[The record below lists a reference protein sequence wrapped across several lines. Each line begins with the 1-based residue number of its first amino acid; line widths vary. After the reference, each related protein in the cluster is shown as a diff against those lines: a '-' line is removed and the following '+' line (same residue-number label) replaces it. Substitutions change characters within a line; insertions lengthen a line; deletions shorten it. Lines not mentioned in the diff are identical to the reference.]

1 MEIPAFYPII
11 DTQVLAQA
19 GLTPVEM
26 ARALARA
33 HVSLVQFRHKG
44 VYTREILAQAEE
56 VGKIVRQSGARYI
69 INDRADIALMLAADG
84 VHVGQDDLPP
94 ANVRKLVGEGM
105 ILGFSTH
112 NEQQLRDGDREPVDY
127 LALGPIF
134 GTPSKQNPDP
144 VVGTV
149 ELARLRAF
157 TNKPLVAIGGI
168 TRANAR
174 EVLAAGASSLAIIS
188 DAVGADL
195 DARLAEWISRTSG

>member
-19 GLTPVEM
+19 GLTAVET

-33 HVSLVQFRHKG
+33 QVSLVQFRHKG
-44 VYTREILAQAEE
+44 VYTREILTQAGE

-94 ANVRKLVGEGM
+94 ARVRALVGEGM

-144 VVGTV
+144 VVGTA

-157 TNKPLVAIGGI
+157 TKKPLVAIGGI

-174 EVLAAGASSLAIIS
+174 EVLAAGANSLAVIS
-188 DAVGADL
+188 DAVGPDL
-195 DARLAEWISRTSG
+195 DARLAEWISLIRG

>member
-19 GLTPVEM
+19 GLTPMAM

-33 HVSLVQFRHKG
+33 QVRLVQFRHKG
-44 VYTREILAQAEE
+44 VYTRDILAQAEE
-56 VGKIVRQSGARYI
+56 VGDIVRQSGARYI
-69 INDRADIALMLAADG
+69 INDRADIALVLGADG
-84 VHVGQDDLPP
+84 IHVGQDDLPP
-94 ANVRKLVGEGM
+94 AKIRQLIGKSM

-112 NEQQLRDGDREPVDY
+112 NEQQMRDGDREPVDY

-144 VVGTV
+144 VVGTA
-149 ELARLRAF
+149 ELARLRAL
-157 TNKPLVAIGGI
+157 TIKPLVAIGGI

-174 EVLAAGASSLAIIS
+174 EVLAAGANSLAVIS
-188 DAVGADL
+188 EAVGPDL
-195 DARLAEWISRTSG
+195 DVRLAEWISLTRG

>member
-1 MEIPAFYPII
+1 
-11 DTQVLAQA
+11 
-19 GLTPVEM
+19 LTLRKPS
-26 ARALARA
+26 ARSR
-33 HVSLVQFRHKG
+33 S
-44 VYTREILAQAEE
+44 
-56 VGKIVRQSGARYI
+56 RYI

-94 ANVRKLVGEGM
+94 ARVRALVGEDM

-144 VVGTV
+144 VVGTAA
-149 ELARLRAF
+149 LARLRAF

-174 EVLAAGASSLAIIS
+174 EVLAAGASSLAVIS
-188 DAVGADL
+188 DAVGPDL
-195 DARLAEWISRTSG
+195 DARLVEWISLIRE

>member
-33 HVSLVQFRHKG
+33 QVSLVQFRHKG
-44 VYTREILAQAEE
+44 VYTREILAQAKE
-56 VGKIVRQSGARYI
+56 VGDIVRQSGARYI

-94 ANVRKLVGEGM
+94 AKVRELVGEGM

-144 VVGTV
+144 VVGTA
-149 ELARLRAF
+149 ELASLRAF
-157 TNKPLVAIGGI
+157 TEKPLVAIGGI

-174 EVLAAGASSLAIIS
+174 EVLAAGASSLAVIS

-195 DARLAEWISRTSG
+195 DARLAEWISLTRG

>member
-11 DTQVLAQA
+11 DTEVLAQA

-33 HVSLVQFRHKG
+33 QVSLVQFRHKG

-56 VGKIVRQSGARYI
+56 VGEIVRQSGARYI

-84 VHVGQDDLPP
+84 VHVGQEDLPP
-94 ANVRKLVGEGM
+94 AKVRELVGEGM

-144 VVGTV
+144 VVGTA

-174 EVLAAGASSLAIIS
+174 EVLAAGASSLAVIS

-195 DARLAEWISRTSG
+195 DARLAEWISLTRG

>member
-19 GLTPVEM
+19 GLAPMEM

-33 HVSLVQFRHKG
+33 QVSLVQFRHKG

-56 VGKIVRQSGARYI
+56 VGRIVRQSGSRYI

-94 ANVRKLVGEGM
+94 AKVRKLIGEGM

-144 VVGTV
+144 VVGTA
-149 ELARLRAF
+149 ELASLRAF
-157 TNKPLVAIGGI
+157 TEKPLVAIGGI

-174 EVLAAGASSLAIIS
+174 EVLAAGASSLAVIS

-195 DARLAEWISRTSG
+195 DARLAEWISLTRE

>member
-19 GLTPVEM
+19 GLAPVEM

-33 HVSLVQFRHKG
+33 HASLVQFRHKG

-94 ANVRKLVGEGM
+94 ARVRALVGEGV

-112 NEQQLRDGDREPVDY
+112 NEQQLRDGGKEPVDY

-144 VVGTV
+144 VVGTA

-157 TNKPLVAIGGI
+157 TKKPLVAIGGI

-174 EVLAAGASSLAIIS
+174 EVLTAGANSLAVIS
-188 DAVGADL
+188 DAVGPDL
-195 DARLAEWISRTSG
+195 DARLAEWISLTRG

>member
-19 GLTPVEM
+19 GLTAVEM
-26 ARALARA
+26 ARAIARA
-33 HVSLVQFRHKG
+33 QVSLVQFRHKG
-44 VYTREILAQAEE
+44 VYTREVLAQAEE

-69 INDRADIALMLAADG
+69 IDDRADIALMLAADG

-94 ANVRKLVGEGM
+94 ARVRALVGEGM
-105 ILGFSTH
+105 IVGFSTH
-112 NEQQLRDGDREPVDY
+112 NEQQLRDGDKEPVDY

-144 VVGTV
+144 VVGTA
-149 ELARLRAF
+149 EMARLRTF
-157 TNKPLVAIGGI
+157 TKKPLVAIGGI

-174 EVLAAGASSLAIIS
+174 EVLAAGANSLAVIS
-188 DAVGADL
+188 DAVAPYL
-195 DARLAEWISRTSG
+195 DARLAEWISLTGG

>member
-1 MEIPAFYPII
+1 MEIPAFYPIT

-19 GLTPVEM
+19 GLTPAEM
-26 ARALARA
+26 ARSLARA
-33 HVSLVQFRHKG
+33 QVSLVQFRHKG
-44 VYTREILAQAEE
+44 VYTREILGQAEE

-94 ANVRKLVGEGM
+94 ARVRALVGEDM

-144 VVGTV
+144 VVGTTA
-149 ELARLRAF
+149 LARLRAF

-174 EVLAAGASSLAIIS
+174 EVLAAGASSLAVIS
-188 DAVGADL
+188 DAVGPDL
-195 DARLAEWISRTSG
+195 DARLAAWISLTRG

>member
-19 GLTPVEM
+19 GLAPVEM

-33 HVSLVQFRHKG
+33 HLSLVQFRHKG

-94 ANVRKLVGEGM
+94 AKVRKLVGEGM

-144 VVGTV
+144 VVGTA

-157 TNKPLVAIGGI
+157 TKKPLVAIGGI
-168 TRANAR
+168 ARANAR
-174 EVLAAGASSLAIIS
+174 EVLTAGANSLAVIS
-188 DAVGADL
+188 DAVGPDL
-195 DARLAEWISRTSG
+195 DARIAEWISLIRE